1 LLFSHGVPL
10 RATLGFITPNIIQYL
25 TTIVIQFRRA
35 DSCYSYLSVSNNNC
49 YSIPSCRFVL
59 LLVLLLL
66 KSFSIKQQL
75 LFCLVAPLRA
85 TLGFIT
91 AKILQYLTTIVIL
104 SRRAASC
111 YSYPSV
117 SNNNCY
123 SVPACRFVLLLVLL
137 LLESFSIYQQLLFSH
152 VGPLRATLGFI
163 TPKILQYLTTI
174 VIQSRRAASCY
185 SWFYY
190 S

>member
-1 LLFSHGVPL
+1 MLLLVLLLLESFSIYQQLLFSPVEPL
-10 RATLGFITPNIIQYL
+10 RATLGFITPKILQY
-25 TTIVIQFRRA
+25 Q
-35 DSCYSYLSVSNNNC
+35 
-49 YSIPSCRFVL
+49 
-59 LLVLLLL
+59 
-66 KSFSIKQQL
+66 QQL
-75 LFCLVAPLRA
+75 LFSPVEPFRA

-117 SNNNCY
+117 SNNCY
-123 SVPACRFVLLLVLL
+123 SVPACRFVLLLDLL
-137 LLESFSIYQQLLFSH
+137 LLKSSSIYQQLLFCPG
-152 VGPLRATLGFI
+152 VPLRATLGFI
-163 TPKILQYLTTI
+163 TAKIIQYQPTI

-190 S
+190 F